1 MHNKEVVLAS
11 LGQIDRVVRAV
22 FTYVAFEMGDNLK
35 DVNTVIHHREP
46 TLQYRRLLTTEW

>member
-22 FTYVAFEMGDNLK
+22 FTYVAFDMGDNLK